1 MPEQFEKFRERE
13 EMEKIEPTPVEKKK
27 PIELTKEEDE
37 HFVNLLKKA
46 KEAEKKGD
54 LDQAIKFY
62 LQFKEEYQAL
72 REKKEGKQEGKMVKI
87 EDFIYFVENNL
98 PQPSPGKKYVL
109 KEDWLKFLDEKV
121 TGWRDLVKDKNNWD
135 EIDKVKTSMY
145 FDGFCKALLEVVGTE
160 LASHW
165 FDSEIEEQRKEARD
179 WLDDESKQ
187 ELLTPEIW
195 KKLSPEAKEY
205 IINYTFFWHPGE
217 PYESLRHIRSEFPLR
232 GSITVFLPSLSYIPT
247 APILNLRRVIERA
260 GDKKFLKVV
269 DSRIE
274 EIKKGFST
282 PKTLRMPYTPTGDEI
297 ELIARVFDKFRME
310 RWELS
315 PLPQIFLSFETPPL
329 FIAYPELEEGE
340 DTEREKEKIPRN
352 RQRPRPETI
361 SIEEVLGLYIPAN
374 TNIILY
380 QRGLKW
386 FAKKLNLD
394 EDFLKGIVLVHE
406 IGHWITHLLPKKGI
420 PDWDINLYKLT
431 SNEVHEGW
439 AQLITYW
446 VVKEIGGEIEHIF
459 EELNR
464 RQSSAYQVYKNFKD
478 ERISQVLKSLEY
490 LRLLSKPASIDDWK
504 SGLKIF

>member
-1 MPEQFEKFRERE
+1 MPEKFEKFTPKKEL
-13 EMEKIEPTPVEKKK
+13 EKIEPTPVEKKK

-37 HFVNLLKKA
+37 HFIDLLKKA

-54 LDQAIKFY
+54 LDQAIKLY

-87 EDFIYFVENNL
+87 EDFIDFVENNF
-98 PQPSPGKKYVL
+98 PQPGPGEKYVW
-109 KEDWLKFLDEKV
+109 KEDWLKLLDEKV

-135 EIDKVKTSMY
+135 KIDKVKISKD
-145 FDGFCKALLEVVGTE
+145 FDKFCEALLEVVGTE

-165 FDSEIEEQRKEARD
+165 FDSDIEEQRKEARD
-179 WLDDESKQ
+179 WLEEISKN
-187 ELLTPEIW
+187 LLTPEIW

-205 IINYTFFWHPGE
+205 IINYIFDWDPGE
-217 PYESLRHIRSEFPLR
+217 PYVSLRHIHHEFPFR
-232 GSITVFLPSLSYIPT
+232 GSITVSLPLLSYIPS

-260 GDKKFLKVV
+260 KDTKFLKVV
-269 DSRIE
+269 DGRIR

-282 PKTLRMPYTPTGDEI
+282 LQTLRIPYTPTGDEI
-297 ELIARVFDKFRME
+297 ELIARVFDKFR
-310 RWELS
+310 RFDWGLS

-340 DTEREKEKIPRN
+340 DNERKNEKIPRN

-361 SIEEVLGLYIPAN
+361 SIEEVLGLYIPVN
-374 TNIILY
+374 PHIILY

-386 FAKKLNLD
+386 FAKKFNLD
-394 EDFLKGIVLVHE
+394 EDFLRGIVLVHE

-420 PDWDINLYKLT
+420 PEWNINLYKLT

-446 VVKEIGGEIEHIF
+446 VVKEIGGEIEQIF

-464 RQSSAYQVYKNFKD
+464 RQSFAYQVYKNFIGIPVDKV
-478 ERISQVLKSLEY
+478 IKSLEF
-490 LRLLSKPASIDDWK
+490 LRFLNYPATIYDWEK
-504 SGLKIF
+504 FLK